1 MAAMIYGI
9 AEDDYNETKING
21 LVIKRKDVG
30 LLFEK
35 MKGMTEAERLS
46 LKGLEIGREDI
57 ILAGSLMVMK
67 IMDYFEKHEIILSYS
82 DLLEGIL
89 INHMEGEK
97 NG

>member
-1 MAAMIYGI
+1 MIHGI
-9 AEDDYNETKING
+9 PIDDLNETKING

-35 MKGMTEAERLS
+35 MKGMTEAERLN

-67 IMDYFEKHEIILSYS
+67 IMDYFEKHEIMVSYS

-89 INHMEGEK
+89 INYIAVHKIKE

>member
-1 MAAMIYGI
+1 MIHGI
-9 AEDDYNETKING
+9 PIDDLNETKING

-35 MKGMTEAERLS
+35 MKGMTGAERLN

-67 IMDYFEKHEIILSYS
+67 IMDYFEKHEIIVSYS

>member
-1 MAAMIYGI
+1 
-9 AEDDYNETKING
+9 
-21 LVIKRKDVG
+21 
-30 LLFEK
+30 
-35 MKGMTEAERLS
+35 MKGMTGAERLN

-67 IMDYFEKHEIILSYS
+67 IMDYFEKYEIITSYS

-89 INHMEGEK
+89 IDYMEGEK